1 MMNIQV
7 EKLEQATII
16 SIDGQLNAT
25 TTARIQNDVLAAA
38 QAGQRILLD
47 MSRVTYLSS
56 AGLRMLLLLYRRIR
70 ENNGYMVLAGLSE
83 EITDIMQITG
93 FLDLFKIFESR
104 NSALQALKK
113 AG

>member
-1 MMNIQV
+1 MNIQV
-7 EKLEQATII
+7 ERLEQATII
-16 SIDGQLNAT
+16 SIDGQLNAA
-25 TTARIQNDVLAAA
+25 TTAVIQNDVLAAA

-70 ENNGYMVLAGLSE
+70 ENNGFMVLAGLSE

-93 FLDLFKIFESR
+93 FLDLFKIFENR